1 MRRSRRW
8 APGPGRM
15 EGWEQGG
22 SEGDGLGVGGD
33 AGPRGTVSADCV
45 FMSQE
50 PWCVEQSRGGPS
62 LSLTGSCGESD
73 GSRYRAEA
81 GTRQEPAAPVQVRWW
96 TRVRG

>member
-1 MRRSRRW
+1 
-8 APGPGRM
+8 M
-15 EGWEQGG
+15 EGFEQRSGADRLTFEKG
-22 SEGDGLGVGGD
+22 SSG
-33 AGPRGTVSADCV
+33 
-45 FMSQE
+45 
-50 PWCVEQSRGGPS
+50 WCVEQSRGGPS